1 MSAIVLLKDNFLFP
15 FSWILPRYEK
25 MYSIWIFQARL
36 FLKLYG
42 SSRWNFEDCVFWKR
56 VNSNQQHIYLSSI
69 FLELNPLLRYV
80 CIFPLALSLY
90 VCNSLAQLIWFF
102 IHYFIK
108 KKNSFA
114 LRNPVLRNWRILS
127 LVILAHAM
135 ERLRTVYVSISRFKP
150 KWIERNKALLCLFLE
165 NQIQCRRCSQYARSR
180 W

>member
-1 MSAIVLLKDNFLFP
+1 MK
-15 FSWILPRYEK
+15 
-25 MYSIWIFQARL
+25 
-36 FLKLYG
+36 
-42 SSRWNFEDCVFWKR
+42 FWGLRFMKK

-80 CIFPLALSLY
+80 SIFPFALSLY

-108 KKNSFA
+108 KKNCFA

-150 KWIERNKALLCLFLE
+150 KWLNEIKLCSVYLWK
-165 NQIQCRRCSQYARSR
+165 IRYSVDVVRSMLAAGGKVEE
-180 W
+180 WSTG